1 MAVLQCCELNT
12 MPKTITSAVSDKGSD
27 PRVELGG
34 WLKSLREAQGLSQRK
49 MAEELS
55 LDYYTFISQL
65 ETGRGKIPSARY
77 GDWAKV
83 LDQQPKPFMKK
94 LLSYYEPEA
103 YEMLFG
109 DS

>member
-1 MAVLQCCELNT
+1 
-12 MPKTITSAVSDKGSD
+12 MPRTTTSAVPEKGSD

-34 WLKSLREAQGLSQRK
+34 WLRSLREAQGLSQRK
-49 MAEELS
+49 MADELS

-109 DS
+109 DSEAI